1 MFLPQ
6 EIIRKKRDG
15 IEITTEEMT
24 LFINGIRDNIVT
36 EGQIAAFCMAVIFR
50 DMTRAEMLA
59 MTQAIVHSG
68 KVMQWQ
74 LDGPVVDKHSTGGI
88 GDMTSLLLG
97 PMVAACGGYIPM
109 ISGRGLGHTGGTLD
123 KLESIPGFQIY
134 PDEPLLIKTVKE
146 AGLAIIGQTPEFA
159 PAEKRIYATRDI
171 TATVE
176 SIPLIASCIMA
187 KKLTEG
193 LDAFVMDVKVGSGA
207 FMPDYASSKILG
219 QTIGEIAQSAGCP
232 ASVLLT
238 DMSQPLAS
246 SGGNALEIIEAIR
259 FLNGEYRHPRLHEV
273 VMALSSEMLLNTGLA
288 CDIADAE
295 TRLQKAL
302 DSGAALERFAR
313 MVTSQGGPADFV
325 ESYQRYLPDAP
336 IIRPV
341 LAQKDGYISA
351 IQTRDIGLA
360 IVALGG
366 GRMKA
371 SDAIDYRVGFSAFA
385 QVGQKVAPD
394 MPLATIHARTEDEWN
409 RAANSLIEAISVGS
423 EQPQIPPVV
432 YEKTRF

>member
-6 EIIRKKRDG
+6 EIVRKKRDN
-15 IEITTEEMT
+15 IEITEEEMT

-36 EGQIAAFCMAVIFR
+36 EGQIAAFCMAVIFQN
-50 DMTRAEMLA
+50 MTRREMLA
-59 MTQAIVHSG
+59 MTRAIVNSG
-68 KVMQWQ
+68 KVMEWH
-74 LDGPVVDKHSTGGI
+74 LDGPVVDKHSTGGV

-123 KLESIPGFQIY
+123 KLESIPGFQVY
-134 PDEPLLIKTVKE
+134 PDESLLIKTVKE

-176 SIPLIASCIMA
+176 SIPLISACIMA

-193 LDAFVMDVKVGSGA
+193 LNAFVMDVKVGSGA
-207 FMPDYASSKILG
+207 FMPDYAGAQKLG

-259 FLNGEYRHPRLHEV
+259 FLNGEYRNPRLNEV
-273 VMALSSEMLLNTGLA
+273 VMALSSEMLINTGLA
-288 CDIADAE
+288 SDIDSAE
-295 TRLQKAL
+295 GMLQKSL

-313 MVTSQGGPADFV
+313 MVSSQGGPDDFV
-325 ESYQRYLPDAP
+325 ESYRRYLSDAP
-336 IIRPV
+336 VVRPL
-341 LAQKDGYISA
+341 LAQQEGYISA
-351 IQTRDIGLA
+351 MQTRNIGLA
-360 IVALGG
+360 IVAMGG
-366 GRMKA
+366 GRSRA
-371 SDAIDYRVGFSAFA
+371 TDPIDYRVGFSAFT
-385 QVGQKVAPD
+385 QLGQKVTRG
-394 MPLATIHARTEDEWN
+394 MPLVTIHARTEDEWDKAA
-409 RAANSLIEAISVGS
+409 RALTDAISITP
-423 EQPQIPPVV
+423 EPVELLPCI
-432 YEKTRF
+432 YQKNRF

>member
-15 IEITTEEMT
+15 IEISAEEMT
-24 LFINGIRDNIVT
+24 LFINGIRDNVVT
-36 EGQIAAFCMAVIFR
+36 EGQIAAFCMAVMFR
-50 DMTRAEMLA
+50 DMTRTEMLA
-59 MTQAIVHSG
+59 MTRAIVNSG

-74 LDGPVVDKHSTGGI
+74 VDGPVVDKHSTGGI

-134 PDEPLLIKTVKE
+134 PDEALLIKTVKE
-146 AGLAIIGQTPEFA
+146 VGLAIIGQTPEFA

-176 SIPLIASCIMA
+176 SVPLIAACIMA

-207 FMPDYASSKILG
+207 FMPDYAGSQKLG
-219 QTIGEIAQSAGCP
+219 QTIGGIARSAGCP

-238 DMSQPLAS
+238 DMNQPLAS
-246 SGGNALEIIEAIR
+246 SGGNALEVTEAIR
-259 FLNGEYRHPRLHEV
+259 FLNGEYRHPRLYEV

-288 CDIADAE
+288 RDAAGAE
-295 TRLQKAL
+295 ALLQKAL

-313 MVTSQGGPADFV
+313 MVAYQGGPADFV
-325 ESYQRYLPDAP
+325 EAYRRYLPDAP
-336 IIRPV
+336 VIRPV
-341 LAQKDGYISA
+341 LSQQDGFISA
-351 IQTRDIGLA
+351 MQTRDIGMA
-360 IVALGG
+360 IVSLGG

-371 SDAIDYRVGFSAFA
+371 SDAVDYRVGFSDFT
-385 QVGQKVAPD
+385 QLGQKVTQG

-409 RAANSLIEAISVGS
+409 NAARSLTGAVSVS
-423 EQPQIPPVV
+423 PEQPQILPVICD
-432 YEKTRF
+432 KNRF

>member
-1 MFLPQ
+1 
-6 EIIRKKRDG
+6 
-15 IEITTEEMT
+15 
-24 LFINGIRDNIVT
+24 
-36 EGQIAAFCMAVIFR
+36 MAVIFQ
-50 DMTRAEMLA
+50 DMTNAEMLA
-59 MTQAIVHSG
+59 MTEAIVRSG
-68 KVMQWQ
+68 KIMQWQ

-88 GDMTSLLLG
+88 GDMTSLVLG

-123 KLESIPGFQIY
+123 KLESIPGFQIF
-134 PDEPLLIKTVKE
+134 PDEPRLLKMVKE
-146 AGLAIIGQTPEFA
+146 VGLAIIGQTPEFA

-207 FMPDYASSKILG
+207 FMPIYSGSKKLG
-219 QTIGEIAQSAGCP
+219 ETIGNIARSAGCP

-246 SGGNALEIIEAIR
+246 CGGNALEIIEAIR
-259 FLNGEYRHPRLHEV
+259 FLNGEHRNARLHEV
-273 VMALSSEMLLNTGLA
+273 VMALSTEMLLNTGLA
-288 CDIADAE
+288 SDTASAE
-295 TRLQKAL
+295 KMLLDSL

-313 MVTSQGGPADFV
+313 MVTAQGGPIDFV
-325 ESYQRYLPDAP
+325 ESYRRYLPNAP

-341 LAQKDGYISA
+341 LSKEDGYICA
-351 IQTRDIGLA
+351 MQTREVGLA
-360 IVALGG
+360 VVSLGG
-366 GRMKA
+366 GRINA

-385 QVGQKVAPD
+385 EMGQEVTKG
-394 MPLATIHARTEDEWN
+394 MPLATIHARNEDEWN
-409 RAANSLIEAISVGS
+409 SAARSLVEAISVS
-423 EQPQIPPVV
+423 PEKPKVMPTI
-432 YEKTRF
+432 YEKMKF